1 MKWKG
6 NMANRKRI
14 YIINLVIILII
25 AVLFTGCC
33 FIPADA
39 LGKARSLINNYR
51 DSKKEN
57 IESQPE
63 PDHGIFGGTP
73 NNLKISSISVSGQA
87 IDVDISGNYA
97 YLTNDLGVLYI
108 INISDK
114 AKPFITG
121 KCPDIDSANIVIV
134 REDLAFISYTERIA
148 GENDYYTQCGF
159 KIVDITDKEDPEVIG
174 DYNTGKNNRKSVFGL
189 YVEDDYAYLNT
200 STYSDGEQSNT
211 LEIVDISNKNNP
223 VLRSELVLDGSPANI
238 SVHNNTIC
246 ININYY
252 DYDADEYTEKS
263 ELLIIDI
270 TDREDPFIDSAIDVP
285 SNSWGI
291 YMEED
296 LVYLSSHISGD
307 DSYLESKIQ
316 IVDIAGEIPVLRGS
330 IMLPGGAWELDMI
343 DGFLQVSDLTGGVF
357 TLDIMD
363 SGDPFIAS
371 RLNTIGTSYDIT
383 VKGNYGYVADGF
395 EGLVIMELSKED
407 ETGAYEPDR
416 GSDGNIP
423 PRAVI
428 DIIGDK
434 VGDYYIGGTPIMFS
448 ALNAFDPEGKQ
459 LYYTWN
465 INGTVYEDKKII
477 DYIFDKPG
485 YYAISLEVSDGE
497 LINIITKQIHIADI
511 NDPVS
516 DLYPHDFKIEIE
528 YILNNQGPQTLKDIE
543 CLMRVP
549 LSYDPYQR
557 IESIVTSI
565 PASDEIYDNHWN
577 KLLEF
582 EIDEDLAPGESMSIV
597 AVFNVTI
604 YEFDY
609 GNINLDLDYEENDPD
624 LYYYT
629 RDDLYIDSDNSI
641 ISNKVQNLIG
651 NETRPLKIA
660 EILYNYIIRNMYYDY
675 DRAENREYEFMS
687 ASEIL
692 EKGSGVCSDY
702 SILYTAMLRCAG
714 VPARLAAGIPVHT
727 ILYEKSKELDVGHA
741 WVEIKI
747 PGYGWVPVDIT
758 TEESFW
764 TDNYFLDIVTERGPG
779 YIYEHTTMDWGSYYY
794 DGFVYSWD
802 GETAPRVEQ
811 DFIYRVKGLDISE
824 IMKD

>member
-1 MKWKG
+1 MS
-6 NMANRKRI
+6 NRKKL
-14 YIINLVIILII
+14 YIINLIIILII
-25 AVLFTGCC
+25 AVLVSGCC
-33 FIPADA
+33 FIPADIA
-39 LGKARSLINNYR
+39 GKVRLLINNYG
-51 DSKKEN
+51 DNKKEN
-57 IESQPE
+57 IEIQYE

-73 NNLKISSISVSGQA
+73 HNIKISSIPVSGQA

-114 AKPFITG
+114 TQPYVTG

-134 REDLAFISYTERIA
+134 REDLAFISYTEWIA
-148 GENDYYTQCGF
+148 GENDYYTECGF

-174 DYNTGKNNRKSVFGL
+174 DYNTGNNNRKSVFGL
-189 YVEDDYAYLNT
+189 YIEGDYAYLNT
-200 STYSDGEQSNT
+200 TTYTDGDQSNT
-211 LEIVDISNKNNP
+211 LEIVDISNKDNP
-223 VLRSELVLDGSPANI
+223 VFRSELVLDGSPANI
-238 SVHNNTIC
+238 SVYNNTAC

-252 DYDADEYTEKS
+252 DYETDEYTGKS

-270 TDREDPFIDSAIDVP
+270 TDRDNPLIDTTIEVP
-285 SNSWGI
+285 SDSWGI
-291 YMEED
+291 YMDED
-296 LVYLSSHISGD
+296 TIYLSSHISEE
-307 DSYLESKIQ
+307 DSYLKSKIQ
-316 IVDIAGEIPVLRGS
+316 IVDIAGEIPVLRGN

-343 DGFLQVSDLTGGVF
+343 DGFLQVSDLTGGVY
-357 TLDIMD
+357 TLDIID

-371 RLNTIGTSYDIT
+371 RLNTSGTSYDIT
-383 VKGNYGYVADGF
+383 VKGNYGYIADGF
-395 EGLVIMELSKED
+395 EGLVIMKLSAED
-407 ETGAYEPDR
+407 ETGPYEPDR
-416 GSDGNIP
+416 GSDSNTP
-423 PRAVI
+423 PRSVI
-428 DIIGDK
+428 DIFGDR
-434 VGDYYIGGTPIMFS
+434 VSDYYIVGTPIIFS
-448 ALNAFDPEGKQ
+448 ALNAFDPEGEEI
-459 LYYTWN
+459 YYIWN
-465 INGTVYEDKKII
+465 INGAAYEDKKII
-477 DYIFDKPG
+477 DHIFEEPG
-485 YYAISLEVSDGE
+485 YYDISLEVTDGE
-497 LINIITKQIHIADI
+497 LIDIRTEQIYIADI
-511 NDPVS
+511 NVPVL

-528 YILNNQGPQTLKDIE
+528 YILNNHGPQALKDIE

-549 LSYDPYQR
+549 LSYDPYQC
-557 IESIVTSI
+557 IGSTVTSI
-565 PASDEIYDNHWN
+565 PISGVVYDNHWN
-577 KLLEF
+577 KLLRF
-582 EIDEDLAPGESMSIV
+582 EIDEDLASGESMSIIT
-597 AVFNVTI
+597 VFNVTI

-609 GNINLDLDYEENDPD
+609 GNINLDLDYQENDPD

-629 RDDLYIDSDNSI
+629 RDDLYIDSDNPI
-641 ISNKVQNLIG
+641 ISNKVHSLIR

-660 EILYNYIIRNMYYDY
+660 EILYNYIVRNMYYDY

-714 VPARLAAGIPVHT
+714 IPARLAAGIPVHT
-727 ILYEKSKELDVGHA
+727 ILYETDKEIDVGHA

-794 DGFVYSWD
+794 DGFDYSWD
-802 GETAPRVEQ
+802 GETAPHVEQ
-811 DFIYRVKGLDISE
+811 DFIYRVIGLDISE

>member
-1 MKWKG
+1 
-6 NMANRKRI
+6 MANRKKI
-14 YIINLVIILII
+14 HIINLGIALII

-33 FIPADA
+33 FAPEDVP
-39 LGKARSLINNYR
+39 GKIRSLINNYR
-51 DSKKEN
+51 EN
-57 IESQPE
+57 KIEKDEDQLE
-63 PDHGIFGGTP
+63 PDHGVFSGTP
-73 NNLKISSISVSGQA
+73 NSLKVSSIPISGQA

-114 AKPFITG
+114 TQPFITG

-134 REDLAFISYTERIA
+134 REDLAFISYTEWIA
-148 GENDYYTQCGF
+148 GENDYYTKCGF
-159 KIVDITDKEDPEVIG
+159 KIVDITDKENPEVIG

-200 STYSDGEQSNT
+200 STHTDGEQSNT
-211 LEIVDISNKNNP
+211 LEIIDISNKNNP
-223 VLRSELVLDGSPANI
+223 VFVSEFILDGSPANI
-238 SVHNNTIC
+238 SVYDNIAC

-252 DYDADEYTEKS
+252 DYDRDEYTGES

-270 TDREDPFIDSAIDVP
+270 ADKENPFIDSAIKVS

-291 YMEED
+291 YMKENM
-296 LVYLSSHISGD
+296 VYLSSHISDD

-316 IVDIAGEIPVLRGS
+316 IVDISGEIPVLRGN
-330 IMLPGGAWELDMI
+330 IMLPGGAWELDMV
-343 DGFLQVSDLTGGVF
+343 DGFLQVSDLTGGVYI
-357 TLDIMD
+357 LDIMD
-363 SGDPFIAS
+363 YEDPFIAS

-383 VKGNYGYVADGF
+383 VKGNYGYIADGF

-407 ETGAYEPDR
+407 ETEAYEPDR

-423 PRAVI
+423 PRSVI
-428 DIIGDK
+428 DIIGDM
-434 VGDYYIGGTPIMFS
+434 VSDYYIGGTPIMFS
-448 ALNAFDPEGKQ
+448 ALNAFDPEGEE
-459 LYYTWN
+459 LHYTWN
-465 INGTVYEDKKII
+465 INGIIYEDKKII
-477 DYIFDKPG
+477 DYIFDEPG
-485 YYAISLEVSDGE
+485 HYDISLEVFDG
-497 LINIITKQIHIADI
+497 LSTDIMTRQIQIADI

-516 DLYPHDFKIEIE
+516 DLYPHDFRIEIE
-528 YILNNQGPQTLKDIE
+528 YILNNQGSSTLKDIG

-565 PASDEIYDNHWN
+565 PVADEVYDNHWN
-577 KLLEF
+577 KLLRF
-582 EIDEDLAPGESMSIV
+582 EIDEDLAPGESISV
-597 AVFNVTI
+597 RANFNVTI

-609 GNINLDLDYEENDPD
+609 GIINLDLDYDESDPD

-629 RDDLYIDSDNSI
+629 RDDFYIDSDSLI
-641 ISNKVQNLIG
+641 ISDKVSSLIG
-651 NETRPLKIA
+651 NETRPLKIS
-660 EILYNYIIRNMYYDY
+660 EILYNYIVRNMHYDY

-714 VPARLAAGIPVHT
+714 IPARLAAGIPVHT
-727 ILYEKSKELDVGHA
+727 ILYETDKEIDVGHA

-758 TEESFW
+758 MEESFW
-764 TDNYFLDIVTERGPG
+764 ADNYFLDIVTERGPG

-794 DGFVYSWD
+794 DGFDYSWD
-802 GETAPRVEQ
+802 GEIAPLVKQ
-811 DFIYRVKGLDISE
+811 DFIYRVRDLDFSE

>member
-1 MKWKG
+1 
-6 NMANRKRI
+6 
-14 YIINLVIILII
+14 
-25 AVLFTGCC
+25 
-33 FIPADA
+33 
-39 LGKARSLINNYR
+39 
-51 DSKKEN
+51 
-57 IESQPE
+57 
-63 PDHGIFGGTP
+63 
-73 NNLKISSISVSGQA
+73 VSGQA

-114 AKPFITG
+114 AQPFITG

-134 REDLAFISYTERIA
+134 REDLAFISYTEWIA
-148 GENDYYTQCGF
+148 GENDYYTECGF

-174 DYNTGKNNRKSVFGL
+174 DYNTGNNNKKSVFGL
-189 YVEDDYAYLNT
+189 YIEGDYAYLNT
-200 STYSDGEQSNT
+200 TTYTDGEQSNT

-223 VLRSELVLDGSPANI
+223 VFRSELVLGGSPANI
-238 SVHNNTIC
+238 SVYNNTAC

-252 DYDADEYTEKS
+252 NYETDEYAGKS

-270 TDREDPFIDSAIDVP
+270 TDRDNPLIDTAIEVP

-291 YMEED
+291 YMEKEKTI
-296 LVYLSSHISGD
+296 YLSSHILED

-316 IVDIAGEIPVLRGS
+316 IVDIAGEIPVLRGN

-343 DGFLQVSDLTGGVF
+343 DGFLQVSDLTGGVY
-357 TLDIMD
+357 TLDIID

-371 RLNTIGTSYDIT
+371 RLNTSGTSYDIT
-383 VKGNYGYVADGF
+383 VKGNYGYIADGF
-395 EGLVIMELSKED
+395 EGLVIMELSAED
-407 ETGAYEPDR
+407 ETVPYEPDR
-416 GSDGNIP
+416 RSDSNTP

-428 DIIGDK
+428 DIFGDRIS
-434 VGDYYIGGTPIMFS
+434 DYYIAGTPIIFS
-448 ALNAFDPEGKQ
+448 ALNAFDPEGEE
-459 LYYTWN
+459 LYYIWN
-465 INGTVYEDKKII
+465 INGFAYKDKKII
-477 DYIFDKPG
+477 DHLFEEPG
-485 YYAISLEVSDGE
+485 YYDISLEVTDGQSADIRTE
-497 LINIITKQIHIADI
+497 QIYIADI
-511 NDPVS
+511 NDPIL
-516 DLYPHDFKIEIE
+516 DLYPHDFKIEVE
-528 YILNNQGPQTLKDIE
+528 YILNNQGPQVLKDIE

-557 IESIVTSI
+557 IGSTVTSI
-565 PASDEIYDNHWN
+565 PISDEVYDNHWN
-577 KLLEF
+577 KLLKF
-582 EIDEDLAPGESMSIV
+582 EIDEDLVSGESMSIIT
-597 AVFNVTI
+597 VFNVTI

-641 ISNKVQNLIG
+641 ISNKVRSLIR

-660 EILYNYIIRNMYYDY
+660 EILYNYIVRNMHYDY

-714 VPARLAAGIPVHT
+714 IPARLAAGIPVYT
-727 ILYEKSKELDVGHA
+727 ILYEMDKEIDVGHA

-794 DGFVYSWD
+794 DGFDYSWD
-802 GETAPRVEQ
+802 GETAPQVEQ
-811 DFIYRVKGLDISE
+811 AFIYRVRDLDISE
-824 IMKD
+824 IIKD